1 MQTKTFILYVINR
14 LTPLLF
20 VFFITKKKKI
30 AQSVVNAISYQ
41 LIDADFQEAQA
52 YKVRIIEGVPVA
64 RW

>member
-1 MQTKTFILYVINR
+1 MQTKTFILYAINR

-20 VFFITKKKKI
+20 VFFTIKKI
-30 AQSVVNAISYQ
+30 FFGQSVVHAISCQ